1 MQTKRVFIY
10 VRVSTL
16 AQVEEGY
23 SIPQQIERLK
33 KYCEANGW
41 QVVKVYVEDGHS
53 GGTMERPTL
62 QQMFKEIPK
71 EHPDVILVDKLDRL
85 SRSQFD
91 TLYMIQKIFE
101 PQNVAFVSRAE
112 SFDTSSAFG
121 KAMVGILAVFAELER
136 SRIKERMIDGKEGR
150 AKEGKYKGG
159 GNVPIGFRY
168 DKETE
173 ELIINEYEAEQVK
186 EVYQLFLR
194 RTPIN
199 AIATIMNDKGYRT
212 KYGEWQGQTIREL
225 ILNPIYI
232 GKIVHKGKIYEG
244 LHDGFIDEKTFE
256 RAAALMAER
265 DKENEKYKPGK
276 RYKSSL
282 GGLIWCEHCTAKY
295 IWRTNGKDK
304 WGKSRGYY
312 TCYSRAKCDK
322 KMVKNPNCKNKTYR
336 DKDLEKIIFAEIRSL
351 KSEPAYIEELR
362 ASVDT
367 SGKQKMLR
375 KRIEQIENQVSKLMD
390 LYSMD
395 GIDLSVVKAKM
406 GPLNDERRS
415 LETELENLEEA
426 VPTMTTEEI
435 VSVVDAFES
444 VVESGDCYAIHAA
457 VSELI
462 DHIAID
468 GEDIRI
474 HWRFSKA

>member
-1 MQTKRVFIY
+1 MQKKRVFIY

-16 AQVEEGY
+16 LQVEEGY
-23 SIPQQIERLK
+23 SIPQQVDRLQ
-33 KYCEANGW
+33 KYCEAMGYE
-41 QVVKVYVEDGHS
+41 VIKVYIEDGHS
-53 GGTMERPTL
+53 GGTMDRPAL
-62 QQMFKEIPK
+62 KQMLKEIAK
-71 EHPDVILVDKLDRL
+71 LHPDMILVDKLDRL

-186 EVYQLFLR
+186 EVYNLFLR
-194 RTPIN
+194 RTPVN
-199 AIATIMNDKGYRT
+199 SIAKIMNDKGYRT

-232 GKIVHKGKIYEG
+232 GKIVHKGKVYEG
-244 LHDGFIDEKTFE
+244 LHDGFIDEKTYE
-256 RAAALMAER
+256 RAVALMAER

-276 RYKSSL
+276 RYKTPI
-282 GGLIWCEHCTAKY
+282 GGMIWCGCCTAKY
-295 IWRTNGKDK
+295 HWRTNGRDK
-304 WGKSRGYY
+304 WGKKRGYY
-312 TCYSRAKCDK
+312 ICYSRSKSDPK
-322 KMVKNPNCKNKTYR
+322 LVKNPNCKNKTYR
-336 DKDLEKIIFAEIRSL
+336 DYELEEIIFGEIRRL

-362 ASVDT
+362 ESVDT
-367 SGKQKMLR
+367 SAKQKMLR
-375 KRIEQIENQVSKLMD
+375 KRIEQIESQVSKLMD
-390 LYSMD
+390 LYTMD

-406 GPLNDERRS
+406 NPLNDEKRS
-415 LETELENLEEA
+415 LEAELENLEEIA
-426 VPTMTTEEI
+426 PTITKEEI

-444 VVESGDCYAIHAA
+444 VVESGDCYATHTAI
-457 VSELI
+457 SELI
-462 DHIAID
+462 DHIVID
-468 GEDIRI
+468 GEDIQI
-474 HWRFSKA
+474 HWRF

>member
-1 MQTKRVFIY
+1 MQKKRVFIY

-16 AQVEEGY
+16 LQVEEGY
-23 SIPQQIERLK
+23 SIPQQVDRLQ
-33 KYCEANGW
+33 KYCEAMGYE
-41 QVVKVYVEDGHS
+41 VIKVYIEDGHS
-53 GGTMERPTL
+53 GGTMDRPAL
-62 QQMFKEIPK
+62 KQMLKEIAK
-71 EHPDVILVDKLDRL
+71 LHPDMILVDKLDRL

-186 EVYQLFLR
+186 EVYNLFLR
-194 RTPIN
+194 RTPVN
-199 AIATIMNDKGYRT
+199 SIAKIMNDKGYRT

-225 ILNPIYI
+225 ILNPVYI
-232 GKIVHKGKIYEG
+232 GKIVHKGNVYEG
-244 LHDGFIDEKTFE
+244 LHDGFIDESTFE
-256 RAAALMAER
+256 RAGALMAER

-276 RYKSSL
+276 RYKTPI
-282 GGLIWCEHCTAKY
+282 GGMIWCGCCTAKY
-295 IWRTNGKDK
+295 HWRTNGRDK
-304 WGKSRGYY
+304 WGKKRGYY
-312 TCYSRAKCDK
+312 ICYSRSKSDPK
-322 KMVKNPNCKNKTYR
+322 LVKNPNCKNKTYR
-336 DKDLEKIIFAEIRSL
+336 DYELEEIIFGEIRRL

-362 ASVDT
+362 ESVDT

-375 KRIEQIENQVSKLMD
+375 KRIDQIESQVSKLMD
-390 LYSMD
+390 LYTMD

-406 GPLNDERRS
+406 NPLNDEKRS
-415 LETELENLEEA
+415 LEAELENLEEIA
-426 VPTMTTEEI
+426 PTITKEEI

-444 VVESGDCYAIHAA
+444 VVESGDCYATHTAI
-457 VSELI
+457 SELI
-462 DHIAID
+462 DHIVID
-468 GEDIRI
+468 GEDIQI
-474 HWRFSKA
+474 HWRF

>member
-1 MQTKRVFIY
+1 MQKKRVFIY

-16 AQVEEGY
+16 LQVEEGY
-23 SIPQQIERLK
+23 SIPQQVDRLQ
-33 KYCEANGW
+33 KYCDAMGYE
-41 QVVKVYVEDGHS
+41 VIKVYIEDGHS
-53 GGTMERPTL
+53 GGTMDRPAL
-62 QQMFKEIPK
+62 KQMLKEIAK
-71 EHPDVILVDKLDRL
+71 LHPDMILVDKLDRL

-186 EVYQLFLR
+186 EVYNLFLR
-194 RTPIN
+194 RTPVN
-199 AIATIMNDKGYRT
+199 SIAKIMNDKGYRT

-225 ILNPIYI
+225 ILNPVYI
-232 GKIVHKGKIYEG
+232 GKIVHKGNVYEG
-244 LHDGFIDEKTFE
+244 LHDGFIDERTFE
-256 RAAALMAER
+256 RAGALMAER

-276 RYKSSL
+276 RYKTPI
-282 GGLIWCEHCTAKY
+282 GGMIWCGCCTAKY
-295 IWRTNGKDK
+295 HWRTNGRDK
-304 WGKSRGYY
+304 WGKKRGYY
-312 TCYSRAKCDK
+312 ICYSRSKSDPK
-322 KMVKNPNCKNKTYR
+322 LVKNPNCKNKTYR
-336 DKDLEKIIFAEIRSL
+336 DYELEEIIFGEIRRL

-362 ASVDT
+362 ESVDT
-367 SGKQKMLR
+367 SAKQKMLR
-375 KRIEQIENQVSKLMD
+375 KRIDQIESQVSKLMD
-390 LYSMD
+390 LYTMD

-406 GPLNDERRS
+406 NPLNDEKRS
-415 LETELENLEEA
+415 LEAELENLEEIA
-426 VPTMTTEEI
+426 PTITKEEI

-444 VVESGDCYAIHAA
+444 VVESDDCYATHAA
-457 VSELI
+457 ISELI
-462 DHIAID
+462 DHIVID
-468 GEDIRI
+468 GEDIQI
-474 HWRFSKA
+474 HWRF

>member
-16 AQVEEGY
+16 AQAEEGY
-23 SIPQQIERLK
+23 SIPQQIERLE
-33 KYCEANGW
+33 KYCEAMGW
-41 QVVKVYVEDGHS
+41 QVIKVYVEDGHS
-53 GGTMERPTL
+53 GGTMDRPAL
-62 QQMFKEIPK
+62 QQMLKEIPK
-71 EHPDVILVDKLDRL
+71 EHPDLILVDKLDRL

-91 TLYMIQKIFE
+91 TLYMIQKVFD

-112 SFDTSSAFG
+112 AFDTSTAFG

-173 ELIINEYEAEQVK
+173 KLVVNEYEAEQVR
-186 EVYQLFLR
+186 EVFDLFLR
-194 RTPIN
+194 RTPIH
-199 AIATIMNDKGYRT
+199 AIADIMNEKGYRT
-212 KYGEWQGQTIREL
+212 KYGEWKGQTLRKL
-225 ILNPIYI
+225 IPNPIYI
-232 GKIVHKGKIYEG
+232 GKIQHKDSVYEG
-244 LHDGFIDEKTFE
+244 LHDAILDEATFE
-256 RAAALMAER
+256 RAQEIMAER
-265 DKENEKYKPGK
+265 EITNEKYKPGK

-282 GGLIWCEHCTAKY
+282 GGLIWCECCTAKY

-312 TCYSRAKCDK
+312 VCYSRAKCDK

-336 DKDLEKIIFAEIRSL
+336 DKDLEKIIYEEISKL
-351 KSEPAYIEELR
+351 KSEPTYIQELME
-362 ASVDT
+362 SVDT
-367 SGKQKMLR
+367 SGKQKMIK
-375 KRIEQIENQVSKLMD
+375 KRIEQIESQVSKLMD

-415 LETELENLEEA
+415 LEAELENLEEA
-426 VPTMTTEEI
+426 EPTMTAEEI

-444 VVESGDCYAIHAA
+444 VIESGDCYAIHAA
-457 VSELI
+457 ISELI
-462 DHIAID
+462 DHIVID

-474 HWRFSKA
+474 HWRFS

>member
-1 MQTKRVFIY
+1 MQKKRVFIY

-16 AQVEEGY
+16 LQVEEGY
-23 SIPQQIERLK
+23 SIPQQVDRLQ
-33 KYCEANGW
+33 KYCEAMGYE
-41 QVVKVYVEDGHS
+41 VIKVYIEDGHS
-53 GGTMERPTL
+53 GGTMDRPAL
-62 QQMFKEIPK
+62 KQMLKEIAK
-71 EHPDVILVDKLDRL
+71 LHPDMILVDKLDRL

-186 EVYQLFLR
+186 EVYNLFLR
-194 RTPIN
+194 RTPVN
-199 AIATIMNDKGYRT
+199 SIAKIMNDKGYRT

-232 GKIVHKGKIYEG
+232 GKIVHKGKVYEG
-244 LHDGFIDEKTFE
+244 LHDGFIDEKIYE
-256 RAAALMAER
+256 RAVALMAER

-276 RYKSSL
+276 RYKTPI
-282 GGLIWCEHCTAKY
+282 GGMIWCGCCTAKY
-295 IWRTNGKDK
+295 HWRTNGRDK
-304 WGKSRGYY
+304 WGKKRGYY
-312 TCYSRAKCDK
+312 ICYSRSKSDPK
-322 KMVKNPNCKNKTYR
+322 LVKNPNCKNKTYR
-336 DKDLEKIIFAEIRSL
+336 DYELEEIIFGEIRRL

-362 ASVDT
+362 ESVDT
-367 SGKQKMLR
+367 SAKQKMLR
-375 KRIEQIENQVSKLMD
+375 KRIEQIESQVSKLMD
-390 LYSMD
+390 LYTMD

-406 GPLNDERRS
+406 NPLNDEKRS
-415 LETELENLEEA
+415 LEAELENLEEIA
-426 VPTMTTEEI
+426 PTITKEEI

-444 VVESGDCYAIHAA
+444 VVESGDCYATHTAI
-457 VSELI
+457 SELI
-462 DHIAID
+462 DHIVID
-468 GEDIRI
+468 GEDIQI
-474 HWRFSKA
+474 HWRF

>member
-1 MQTKRVFIY
+1 MQKKRVFIY

-16 AQVEEGY
+16 LQYEEGY
-23 SIPQQIERLK
+23 SIPQQIERLQ
-33 KYCEANGW
+33 KYCEAMGW
-41 QVVKVYVEDGHS
+41 EVIKVYVEDGHS
-53 GGTMERPTL
+53 GGTMDRPAL
-62 QQMFKEIPK
+62 KQMLKEIAK
-71 EHPDVILVDKLDRL
+71 LHPDLILVDKLDRL

-173 ELIINEYEAEQVK
+173 ELMINEYEAEQVK
-186 EVYQLFLR
+186 EVYKLFLR
-194 RTPIN
+194 RTPVN
-199 AIATIMNDKGYRT
+199 SIATIMNEKGYRT

-232 GKIVHKGKIYEG
+232 GKIVHKGKVYEG
-244 LHDGFIDEKTFE
+244 LHDGFIDEATFE
-256 RAAALMAER
+256 RAGALMAER

-276 RYKSSL
+276 RYKTPI
-282 GGLIWCEHCTAKY
+282 GGMIWCGCCTAKY
-295 IWRTNGKDK
+295 HWRTNGRDK
-304 WGKSRGYY
+304 WGKRRGYY
-312 TCYSRAKCDK
+312 ICYSRSKSDPK
-322 KMVKNPNCKNKTYR
+322 LVKNANCKNKTYR
-336 DKDLEKIIFAEIRSL
+336 DYELEEIIFGEIRRL

-362 ASVDT
+362 ESVDT
-367 SGKQKMLR
+367 SAKQKMLR
-375 KRIEQIENQVSKLMD
+375 KRIDQIESQVSKLMD
-390 LYSMD
+390 LYTMD

-406 GPLNDERRS
+406 NPLNDEKRS
-415 LETELENLEEA
+415 LEAELENLEEIA
-426 VPTMTTEEI
+426 PTITKEEI

-444 VVESGDCYAIHAA
+444 VVESDDCYATHAA
-457 VSELI
+457 ISELI
-462 DHIAID
+462 DHIVID
-468 GEDIRI
+468 GEDIQI
-474 HWRFSKA
+474 HWRF

>member
-1 MQTKRVFIY
+1 MQKKRVFIY

-16 AQVEEGY
+16 LQVEEGY
-23 SIPQQIERLK
+23 SIPQQVDRLQ
-33 KYCEANGW
+33 KYCEAMGYE
-41 QVVKVYVEDGHS
+41 VIKVYIEDGHS
-53 GGTMERPTL
+53 GGTMDRPAL
-62 QQMFKEIPK
+62 KQMLKEIAK
-71 EHPDVILVDKLDRL
+71 LHPDMILVDKLDRL

-186 EVYQLFLR
+186 EVYNLFLR
-194 RTPIN
+194 RTPVN
-199 AIATIMNDKGYRT
+199 SIAKIMNDKGYRT

-225 ILNPIYI
+225 ILNPVYI
-232 GKIVHKGKIYEG
+232 GKIVHKGKVYEG
-244 LHDGFIDEKTFE
+244 LHDGFIDEKTYE
-256 RAAALMAER
+256 RAVALMAER

-276 RYKSSL
+276 RYKTPI
-282 GGLIWCEHCTAKY
+282 GGMIWCGCCTAKY
-295 IWRTNGKDK
+295 HWRTNGRDK
-304 WGKSRGYY
+304 WGKKRGYY
-312 TCYSRAKCDK
+312 ICYSRSKSDPK
-322 KMVKNPNCKNKTYR
+322 LVKNPNCKNKTYR
-336 DKDLEKIIFAEIRSL
+336 DYELEEIIFGEIRRL

-362 ASVDT
+362 DSVDT
-367 SGKQKMLR
+367 SAKQKMLR
-375 KRIEQIENQVSKLMD
+375 KRIDQIESQVSKLMD
-390 LYSMD
+390 LYTMD

-406 GPLNDERRS
+406 NPLNDEKRS
-415 LETELENLEEA
+415 LEAELENLEEIA
-426 VPTMTTEEI
+426 PTITKEEI

-444 VVESGDCYAIHAA
+444 VVESDDCYATHAA
-457 VSELI
+457 ISELI
-462 DHIAID
+462 DHIVID
-468 GEDIRI
+468 GEDIQI
-474 HWRFSKA
+474 HWRF

>member
-1 MQTKRVFIY
+1 MQKKRVFIY
-10 VRVSTL
+10 VRVSTML
-16 AQVEEGY
+16 QVEEGY
-23 SIPQQIERLK
+23 SIPQQVDRLQ
-33 KYCEANGW
+33 KYCEAMGYE
-41 QVVKVYVEDGHS
+41 VIKVYIEDGHS
-53 GGTMERPTL
+53 GGTMDRPAL
-62 QQMFKEIPK
+62 KQMLKEIAK
-71 EHPDVILVDKLDRL
+71 LHPDIVLVDKLDRL

-186 EVYQLFLR
+186 EVYNLFLR
-194 RTPIN
+194 RTPVN
-199 AIATIMNDKGYRT
+199 SIAKIMNDKGYRT

-232 GKIVHKGKIYEG
+232 GKIVHKGKVYEG
-244 LHDGFIDEKTFE
+244 LHDGFIDEKTYE
-256 RAAALMAER
+256 RAVALMAER

-276 RYKSSL
+276 RYKTPI
-282 GGLIWCEHCTAKY
+282 GGMIWCGCCTAKY
-295 IWRTNGKDK
+295 HWRTNGRDK
-304 WGKSRGYY
+304 WGKKRGYY
-312 TCYSRAKCDK
+312 ICYSRSKSDPK
-322 KMVKNPNCKNKTYR
+322 LVKNPNCKNKTYR
-336 DKDLEKIIFAEIRSL
+336 DYELEEIIFGEIRRL

-362 ASVDT
+362 DSVDT
-367 SGKQKMLR
+367 SAKQKMLR
-375 KRIEQIENQVSKLMD
+375 KRIDQIESQVSKLMD
-390 LYSMD
+390 LYTMD

-406 GPLNDERRS
+406 NPLNDEKRS
-415 LETELENLEEA
+415 LEAELENLEEIA
-426 VPTMTTEEI
+426 PTITKEEI

-444 VVESGDCYAIHAA
+444 VVESGDCYATHTAI
-457 VSELI
+457 SELI
-462 DHIAID
+462 DHIVID
-468 GEDIRI
+468 GEDIQI
-474 HWRFSKA
+474 HWRF

>member
-1 MQTKRVFIY
+1 MQKKRVFIY

-16 AQVEEGY
+16 AQYEEGY
-23 SIPQQIERLK
+23 SIPQQIDRLQ
-33 KYCEANGW
+33 KYCEAMGYE
-41 QVVKVYVEDGHS
+41 VIKVYIEDGHS
-53 GGTMERPTL
+53 GGTMDRPAL
-62 QQMFKEIPK
+62 KQMLKEIAK
-71 EHPDVILVDKLDRL
+71 LHPDMILVDKLDRL

-186 EVYQLFLR
+186 EVYNLFLR
-194 RTPIN
+194 RTPVN
-199 AIATIMNDKGYRT
+199 SIAKIMNDKGYRT

-232 GKIVHKGKIYEG
+232 GKIVHKGKVYEG
-244 LHDGFIDEKTFE
+244 LHDGFIDEKTYE
-256 RAAALMAER
+256 RAVALMAER

-276 RYKSSL
+276 RYKTPI
-282 GGLIWCEHCTAKY
+282 GGMIWCGCCTAKY
-295 IWRTNGKDK
+295 HWRANGRDK
-304 WGKSRGYY
+304 WGKKRGYY
-312 TCYSRAKCDK
+312 ICYSRSKSDPK
-322 KMVKNPNCKNKTYR
+322 LVKNPNCKNKTYR
-336 DKDLEKIIFAEIRSL
+336 DYELEEIIFGEIRRL

-362 ASVDT
+362 ESVDT

-375 KRIEQIENQVSKLMD
+375 KRIEQIESQVSKLMD
-390 LYSMD
+390 LYTMD

-406 GPLNDERRS
+406 NPLNDEKRS
-415 LETELENLEEA
+415 LEEELENLEEA
-426 VPTMTTEEI
+426 VPTITTEEI

-457 VSELI
+457 ISELI
-462 DHIAID
+462 DHIVID
-468 GEDIRI
+468 GEDIQI
-474 HWRFSKA
+474 HWRF

>member
-1 MQTKRVFIY
+1 MQKKRVFIY
-10 VRVSTL
+10 VRVSTVL
-16 AQVEEGY
+16 QVEEGY
-23 SIPQQIERLK
+23 SIPQQVDRLQ
-33 KYCEANGW
+33 KYCEAMGW
-41 QVVKVYVEDGHS
+41 EVIKVYIEDGHS
-53 GGTMERPTL
+53 GGTMDRPAL
-62 QQMFKEIPK
+62 KQMLKEIAK
-71 EHPDVILVDKLDRL
+71 LHPDLILVDKLDRL

-186 EVYQLFLR
+186 EVYNLFLR
-194 RTPIN
+194 RTPVN
-199 AIATIMNDKGYRT
+199 SIAKIMNDKGYRT

-232 GKIVHKGKIYEG
+232 GKIVHKGKVYEG
-244 LHDGFIDEKTFE
+244 LHDGFIDEKTYE
-256 RAAALMAER
+256 RAVALMAER

-276 RYKSSL
+276 RYKTPI
-282 GGLIWCEHCTAKY
+282 GGMIWCGCCTAKY
-295 IWRTNGKDK
+295 HWRTNGRDK
-304 WGKSRGYY
+304 WGKKRGYY
-312 TCYSRAKCDK
+312 ICYSRSKSDPK
-322 KMVKNPNCKNKTYR
+322 LVKNPNCKNKTYR
-336 DKDLEKIIFAEIRSL
+336 DYELEEIIFGEIRRL

-362 ASVDT
+362 DSVDT
-367 SGKQKMLR
+367 SAKQKMLR
-375 KRIEQIENQVSKLMD
+375 KRIDQIESQVSKLMD
-390 LYSMD
+390 LYTMD

-406 GPLNDERRS
+406 NPLNDEKRS
-415 LETELENLEEA
+415 LEAELENLEEIA
-426 VPTMTTEEI
+426 PTITKEEI

-444 VVESGDCYAIHAA
+444 VVESGDCYATHTAI
-457 VSELI
+457 SELI
-462 DHIAID
+462 DHIVID
-468 GEDIRI
+468 GEDIQI
-474 HWRFSKA
+474 HWRF